1 MATTPTPRRRTI
13 GMSGIRSRQIATCA
27 AYCGVSSEVWIQS
40 AITAAMLS
48 LADHDKAFAYM
59 LVRAGGT
66 EWDSLGRT
74 ATADVQEKVS

>member
-1 MATTPTPRRRTI
+1 MSATPTPRRRTI
-13 GMSGIRSRQIATCA
+13 GMSAIRSKQIALCA
-27 AYCGVSSEVWIQS
+27 AYSGVSAEAWIQS

-66 EWDSLGRT
+66 DWDSLERR
-74 ATADVQEKVS
+74 ATADVREKVS